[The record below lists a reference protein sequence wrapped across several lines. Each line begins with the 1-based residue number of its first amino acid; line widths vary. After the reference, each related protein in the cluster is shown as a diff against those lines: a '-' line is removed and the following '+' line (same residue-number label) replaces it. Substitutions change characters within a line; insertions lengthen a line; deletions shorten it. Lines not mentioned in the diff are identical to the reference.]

1 MEKEQKIIQQNEQNI
16 HKQEMVVTKVIKT
29 NRQHCN
35 LIIKQNKRNIRKYIK
50 VFKTVYL
57 SKQNTKNG
65 ISHYNMLSGIKPIL
79 FVENLYKRYPHKKT
93 PTINN
98 ISFNVYPGQFHAF
111 IGANGAGKTTSIKC
125 IIGAYARWS
134 GTVLI
139 NGLKNTSVEAKKTLG
154 YIPENARFP
163 QRMSCYSYLVWMAKL
178 SGLSGTEAKRF
189 AKTRLTE
196 LNMWKLRGKSPNTFS
211 SGQKKKV
218 LLAQALINN
227 PDVLVMDEPAANLD
241 PKARIELFE
250 TLGKLKKEGKA
261 IFISSHVLAE
271 LDKYANAA
279 TILDGGKIVF
289 SGTTK
294 EMFERYS
301 ERKLSISVSDHDQ
314 LKQFLHKKHISYK
327 IDEVSGNFVVN
338 FQTQAQETGFLSMVQ
353 KSNIQL
359 LSFNEIGNKLD
370 DIYKKLIKF
379 GSVDTMEKK

>member
-1 MEKEQKIIQQNEQNI
+1 MTLNKGDIMKKQSNKIIN
-16 HKQEMVVTKVIKT
+16 
-29 NRQHCN
+29 
-35 LIIKQNKRNIRKYIK
+35 QNKKNMRTYDKTFRN
-50 VFKTVYL
+50 VYTN
-57 SKQNTKNG
+57 KQNTKGG
-65 ISHYNMLSGIKPIL
+65 ISHFNNCHTKPIL
-79 FVENLYKRYPHKKT
+79 FVENLYKRYPRKKK

-139 NGLKNTSVEAKKTLG
+139 NGKKNTSIEAKKYLG

-163 QRMSCYSYLVWMAKL
+163 ARMSCFSYLVWMARL
-178 SGLSGTEAKRF
+178 SGLSRIEAKRF

-196 LNMWKLRGKSPNTFS
+196 LNMWNLRGKSPNTFS

-227 PDVLVMDEPAANLD
+227 PHVLVMDEPAANLD

-250 TLGKLKKEGKA
+250 TLGKLTKEGKA

-289 SGTTK
+289 TGTTK
-294 EMFERYS
+294 QLFNKYAD
-301 ERKLSISVSDHDQ
+301 RKLSVGVAEPNK
-314 LKQFLHKKHISYK
+314 LKAFLKAKNIDYK
-327 IDEVSGNFVVN
+327 INEENGQFIINFL
-338 FQTQAQETGFLSMVQ
+338 TRKQEIDFLIAVQ
-353 KSNIQL
+353 QQHIQL
-359 LSFNEIGNKLD
+359 QSFNEIGNKLD

-379 GSVDTMEKK
+379 GSVDTMNKQ

>member
-1 MEKEQKIIQQNEQNI
+1 M
-16 HKQEMVVTKVIKT
+16 
-29 NRQHCN
+29 
-35 LIIKQNKRNIRKYIK
+35 KRNDKAIRLINQNRKNIRAFDRT
-50 VFKTVYL
+50 FKSIYR
-57 SKQNTKNG
+57 SKQNTRNG
-65 ISHYNMLSGIKPIL
+65 RAHYKQMVNKPIL
-79 FVENLYKRYPHKKT
+79 FVENLFKRYPKKKK

-139 NGLKNTSVEAKKTLG
+139 NGMKNTSIEAKRFLG

-163 QRMSCYSYLVWMAKL
+163 TRMSCFSYLVWMARL
-178 SGLSGTEAKRF
+178 SGLTRIEAKRF

-196 LNMWKLRGKSPNTFS
+196 LNMWNLRGKSPNTFS

-227 PDVLVMDEPAANLD
+227 PHVLVMDEPAANLD

-250 TLGKLKKEGKA
+250 TLGKLTKEGKA

-289 SGTTK
+289 TGTTK
-294 EMFERYS
+294 QLFNKYAD
-301 ERKLSISVSDHDQ
+301 RKLSVGVSDPAKLKAF
-314 LKQFLHKKHISYK
+314 LKQRD
-327 IDEVSGNFVVN
+327 IDYTINEINDNFIIN
-338 FQTQAQETGFLSMVQ
+338 FQTKKQETDFLKLVQ
-353 KSNIQL
+353 EKRIQL

-379 GSVDTMEKK
+379 GSVDTMERNDDTNR

>member
-1 MEKEQKIIQQNEQNI
+1 MNKANQII
-16 HKQEMVVTKVIKT
+16 
-29 NRQHCN
+29 R
-35 LIIKQNKRNIRKYIK
+35 QNKKNTRLFGKL
-50 VFKTVYL
+50 FKTVYL
-57 SKQNTKNG
+57 SKQNTKSG
-65 ISHYNMLSGIKPIL
+65 ISHFQQLKTKPIL
-79 FVENLYKRYPHKKT
+79 YVENLYKRYPRKKS
-93 PTINN
+93 PAINN

-111 IGANGAGKTTSIKC
+111 IGANGAGKTTAIKS

-139 NGLKNTSVEAKKTLG
+139 DGKKNTSIDAKRSLG

-178 SGLSGTEAKRF
+178 SGLSGYEAKRF

-196 LNMWKLRGKSPNTFS
+196 LNMWNLRKKSPNSYS

-227 PDVLVMDEPAANLD
+227 PQVLVMDEPAANLD
-241 PKARIELFE
+241 PKARLELFD
-250 TLGKLKKEGKA
+250 TLGKLTKEGKA

-271 LDKYANAA
+271 LDRYANAA

-289 SGTTK
+289 TGTTK
-294 EMFERYS
+294 ELFDKYAD
-301 ERKLSISVSDHDQ
+301 RKLSVNVSNPNK
-314 LKQFLHKKHISYK
+314 LKAFLKERGIDYK
-327 IDEVSGNFVVN
+327 IDEISENFIIN
-338 FQTQAQETGFLSMVQ
+338 FQTKKQEADFLSLIQ
-353 KSNIQL
+353 KSKIQL

-379 GSVDTMEKK
+379 GSVDTMERK

>member
-1 MEKEQKIIQQNEQNI
+1 MN
-16 HKQEMVVTKVIKT
+16 KQAK
-29 NRQHCN
+29 Q
-35 LIIKQNKRNIRKYIK
+35 IIKQNKKNLK
-50 VFKTVYL
+50 VFSKTFKNVFIN
-57 SKQNTKNG
+57 KQNTKNG
-65 ISHYNMLSGIKPIL
+65 IDHYNQLKYKPIL
-79 FVENLYKRYPHKKT
+79 FVENLYKKYPGKKK

-111 IGANGAGKTTSIKC
+111 IGANGAGKTTSIKS

-139 NGLKNTSVEAKKTLG
+139 NGKKNTSIEAKKSLG
-154 YIPENARFP
+154 YIPEKARFP

-178 SGLSGTEAKRF
+178 SGLSGFEAKRF

-196 LNMWKLRGKSPNTFS
+196 LNMWNLRGKSPNSFS

-227 PDVLVMDEPAANLD
+227 PQVLVMDEPAANLD

-250 TLGKLKKEGKA
+250 TLGKLTKEGKA

-289 SGTTK
+289 TGTTK
-294 EMFERYS
+294 QLFNKYAD
-301 ERKLSISVSDHDQ
+301 RKLSVSVSDPYK
-314 LKQFLHKKHISYK
+314 LKVFLKDNDIKYT
-327 IDEVSGNFVVN
+327 IDEINDNFIIK
-338 FQTQAQETGFLSMVQ
+338 FQTKQQEIDFLNLIQ
-353 KSNIQL
+353 KTKIQL
-359 LSFNEIGNKLD
+359 LSFNEVGNKLD
-370 DIYKKLIKF
+370 DIYKKLIRF
-379 GSVDTMEKK
+379 GSVDTMEVK